1 MDSTLVEELQ
11 MFHLFRKFYIG
22 SFTIG
27 NSSMNIMND
36 FNDYIDYNL
45 HRLKLKN

>member
-1 MDSTLVEELQ
+1 

-27 NSSMNIMND
+27 NSSMNGMNG
-36 FNDYIDYNL
+36 FNDYIDRSL
-45 HRLKLKN
+45 LGLKLKN